1 VLPSAFACREQGKSM
16 GAVSGQ
22 DRMPENKIGADHGE
36 ERAWG
41 EAKLENRGQKLEIGR
56 EKRDSSPP
64 QADPFTG
71 VKGEEKVGLLRS
83 E

>member
-1 VLPSAFACREQGKSM
+1 MANEQTVH
-16 GAVSGQ
+16 AAQ
-22 DRMPENKIGADHGE
+22 
-36 ERAWG
+36 
-41 EAKLENRGQKLEIGR
+41 IGR
-56 EKRDSSPP
+56 ELDVEVLSDKSRGRRPTQQGEMDRREERFLSA